1 MEERKIVEH
10 IEKYLKMENYEEEKK
25 KIMEE
30 YKILKE
36 KRKKIVC

>member
-25 KIMEE
+25 KNNGRI
-30 YKILKE
+30 
-36 KRKKIVC
+36 